1 MGLRKRNKKRR
12 GENNIMNYTRDEL
25 FSIAKRYN
33 NSKRTYL
40 IVNKKQAKY
49 LPSKP
54 SETFAMTNALA
65 QKMWQ
70 SGVKDENTL
79 VIGFAETA
87 TALGRLIADH
97 FSQAFYLTTTREE
110 IIGKCIE
117 FKEEHSYVVE
127 QRIAIEAL
135 SKTHSFNQVVFVDDE
150 FTTGRTLRNLAQALL
165 KEIPSLRNSKKFAVT
180 VIDRTNEENKAK
192 LKELGIE
199 IISLLSFTDD
209 NFEEQVKNIEIAE
222 PKKVPEVSKEIL
234 TVERIGNIPNARLGY
249 TCGGINT
256 LAQNLLERYKNQ
268 IQQANN
274 ILVLGTEEFMAVPI
288 YFAREIEK
296 FGKSVVCHATA
307 RSPIGVLGTSQSKT
321 LDGSIG
327 RDESRSL
334 AKNTTLTEYPIQEG
348 YKLVSFY
355 QKDRNTYL
363 YSMNHYDLVF
373 VLTDSKEIPKGAI
386 KALSSLMSI
395 YKNYNTKLIQF
406 TD

>member
-1 MGLRKRNKKRR
+1 
-12 GENNIMNYTRDEL
+12 MNYTRNEL

-33 NSKRTYL
+33 NLKRTYL
-40 IVNKKQAKY
+40 IVNKKQSKY

-70 SGVKDENTL
+70 AGVKDENTL

-110 IIGKCIE
+110 ITGKCIE

-135 SKTHSFNQVVFVDDE
+135 SKSHSFSQVIFVDDE
-150 FTTGRTLRNLAQALL
+150 FTTGRTLRNLAQELL
-165 KEIPSLRNSKKFAVT
+165 KEVPSLRNSKKFAVT
-180 VIDRTNEENKAK
+180 IIDRTNEENKAK

-199 IISLLSFTDD
+199 IVSLLSFTDD
-209 NFEEQVKNIEIAE
+209 NFKEQVKDIEITE
-222 PKKVPEVSKEIL
+222 PEKVPEDEKEII
-234 TVERIGNIPNARLGY
+234 TVDHLGNIPNARLGY
-249 TCGGINT
+249 SCGGINT

-307 RSPIGVLGTSQSKT
+307 RSPIGVLKRDGDEFDKT
-321 LDGSIG
+321 LDGSID
-327 RDESRSL
+327 RDESRVLDKDTST
-334 AKNTTLTEYPIQEG
+334 AEYPIKKG

-386 KALSSLMSI
+386 KTLSSLMSI

>member
-1 MGLRKRNKKRR
+1 MGLRRKEENKNRR

-135 SKTHSFNQVVFVDDE
+135 SKAHSFSQVVFVDDE

-165 KEIPSLRNSKKFAVT
+165 KEVPSLKNSKKFAVT

-209 NFEEQVKNIEIAE
+209 NFEEQVKNIEIIE
-222 PKKVPEVSKEIL
+222 PKKVTEDPKEIL
-234 TVERIGNIPNARLGY
+234 EVERIGNIPNARLGY

-296 FGKSVVCHATA
+296 FGKSIVCHATA
-307 RSPIGVLGTSQSKT
+307 RSPIGVLKG
-321 LDGSIG
+321 D
-327 RDESRSL
+327 REESRVSSDHVNAL
-334 AKNTTLTEYPIQEG
+334 VQGTTITEYPIQEG

-355 QKDRNTYL
+355 QKDRSTYL
-363 YSMNHYDLVF
+363 YSMHHYDLVF

-386 KALSSLMSI
+386 KALSNLMCI

>member
-1 MGLRKRNKKRR
+1 
-12 GENNIMNYTRDEL
+12 
-25 FSIAKRYN
+25 
-33 NSKRTYL
+33 
-40 IVNKKQAKY
+40 
-49 LPSKP
+49 
-54 SETFAMTNALA
+54 MTNALA
-65 QKMWQ
+65 QKMWKA
-70 SGVKDENTL
+70 GVKDENTL

-110 IIGKCIE
+110 ITGKCIE

-135 SKTHSFNQVVFVDDE
+135 SKSHSFSQVVFVDDE
-150 FTTGRTLRNLAQALL
+150 FTTGRTLRNLAKELL
-165 KEIPSLRNSKKFAVT
+165 KEVPSLRNSKKFAVT
-180 VIDRTNEENKAK
+180 IIDRTNEENKAK

-199 IISLLSFTDD
+199 IVSLLSFTDD
-209 NFEEQVKNIEIAE
+209 NFEEQVKDIEITE
-222 PKKVPEVSKEIL
+222 PEKVPEGQKEII
-234 TVERIGNIPNARLGY
+234 TVDHLGNIPNARLGY
-249 TCGGINT
+249 SCGGINT

-307 RSPIGVLGTSQSKT
+307 RSPIGVLKK
-321 LDGSIG
+321 D
-327 RDESRSL
+327 RDELIKDTS
-334 AKNTTLTEYPIQEG
+334 TIEYPVKEG

-355 QKDRNTYL
+355 QKERSTYL
-363 YSMNHYDLVF
+363 YYMNHYDLVF

-386 KALSSLMSI
+386 KTLSSLMSI

>member
-1 MGLRKRNKKRR
+1 
-12 GENNIMNYTRDEL
+12 MNYTRDEL

-54 SETFAMTNALA
+54 SETFAMTKALA
-65 QKMWQ
+65 KKMWQ

-135 SKTHSFNQVVFVDDE
+135 SKAHSFNQVVFIDDE

-209 NFEEQVKNIEIAE
+209 NFEEQVKDIEIIE
-222 PKKVPEVSKEIL
+222 PKEVTKDQKEIL
-234 TVERIGNIPNARLGY
+234 EVERIGNIPNARLGY

-274 ILVLGTEEFMAVPI
+274 ILVLGTEEFMAMPI

-296 FGKSVVCHATA
+296 FGKRVVCHATA
-307 RSPIGVLGTSQSKT
+307 RSPIGVLKGGESRILQSKT

-334 AKNTTLTEYPIQEG
+334 AQNSPLTEYPIQEG

-363 YSMNHYDLVF
+363 YSMHHYDLVF

-386 KALSSLMSI
+386 KALSSLMCI

>member
-1 MGLRKRNKKRR
+1 
-12 GENNIMNYTRDEL
+12 MNYTRDEL

-49 LPSKP
+49 LSSKP

-135 SKTHSFNQVVFVDDE
+135 SKAHSFNQVVFVDDE

-165 KEIPSLRNSKKFAVT
+165 KEVPSLRNSKKFAVT
-180 VIDRTNEENKAK
+180 VIDRTNEENKEK

-199 IISLLSFTDD
+199 IISLLSFTND
-209 NFEEQVKNIEIAE
+209 NFEEQVKDIEIIE
-222 PKKVPEVSKEIL
+222 PKEVPKDPKEIL
-234 TVERIGNIPNARLGY
+234 AVERIGNIPNARLGY

-256 LAQNLLERYKNQ
+256 LAQDLLERYKNQ

-296 FGKSVVCHATA
+296 FGKRVVCHATA
-307 RSPIGVLGTSQSKT
+307 RSPIGVLKR
-321 LDGSIG
+321 D

-334 AKNTTLTEYPIQEG
+334 VQNTSPAGYPIQEG

-363 YSMNHYDLVF
+363 YSMHHYDLVF

-386 KALSSLMSI
+386 KALSSLMCI

>member
-1 MGLRKRNKKRR
+1 
-12 GENNIMNYTRDEL
+12 MNYTRNEL

-33 NSKRTYL
+33 NLKRTYL

-65 QKMWQ
+65 QKMWKA
-70 SGVKDENTL
+70 GVKDENTL

-110 IIGKCIE
+110 ITGKCIE

-135 SKTHSFNQVVFVDDE
+135 SKSHSFSQVIFVDDE
-150 FTTGRTLRNLAQALL
+150 FTTGRTLRNLAKELL
-165 KEIPSLRNSKKFAVT
+165 KEVPSLRNSKKFAVT
-180 VIDRTNEENKAK
+180 IIDRTNEENKAK

-209 NFEEQVKNIEIAE
+209 NFEEQVKDIEITE
-222 PKKVPEVSKEIL
+222 PEKVPEDQKEII
-234 TVERIGNIPNARLGY
+234 TVDHLGNIPNARLGY
-249 TCGGINT
+249 SCGGINT
-256 LAQNLLERYKNQ
+256 LAQNLLKRYKSQ

-307 RSPIGVLGTSQSKT
+307 RSPIGVLKRDGDEFNKT
-321 LDGSIG
+321 LDGSID
-327 RDESRSL
+327 RDESRVL
-334 AKNTTLTEYPIQEG
+334 AKDTSTIEYPVKEG
-348 YKLVSFY
+348 HKLVSFY

-386 KALSSLMSI
+386 KTLSSLMSI

>member
-1 MGLRKRNKKRR
+1 
-12 GENNIMNYTRDEL
+12 MNYTRNEL

-33 NSKRTYL
+33 NLKRTYL
-40 IVNKKQAKY
+40 IVNKKQSKY

-70 SGVKDENTL
+70 SGVKNENTL

-110 IIGKCIE
+110 ITGKCIE

-135 SKTHSFNQVVFVDDE
+135 SKSHSFRQVIFVDDE
-150 FTTGRTLRNLAQALL
+150 FTTGRTLRNLAQELL
-165 KEIPSLRNSKKFAVT
+165 KEVPSLRNSKKFAVT
-180 VIDRTNEENKAK
+180 IIDRTNEENKAK
-192 LKELGIE
+192 LKELVIE
-199 IISLLSFTDD
+199 IVSLLSFTDD
-209 NFEEQVKNIEIAE
+209 NFEEQVKGIEITE
-222 PKKVPEVSKEIL
+222 PENVPETSKEII
-234 TVERIGNIPNARLGY
+234 TVDHLGNIPNARLGY
-249 TCGGINT
+249 SCGGINT
-256 LAQNLLERYKNQ
+256 LAKNLLKRYKNQ

-307 RSPIGVLGTSQSKT
+307 RSPIGVLKPLAQDTST
-321 LDGSIG
+321 I
-327 RDESRSL
+327 
-334 AKNTTLTEYPIQEG
+334 EYPIKKG

-386 KALSSLMSI
+386 KTLSSLMSI

>member
-1 MGLRKRNKKRR
+1 
-12 GENNIMNYTRDEL
+12 MNYTRNEL

-33 NSKRTYL
+33 NLKRTYL
-40 IVNKKQAKY
+40 IVNKKQSKY

-87 TALGRLIADH
+87 TAIGRLIADH

-110 IIGKCIE
+110 ITGKCIE

-127 QRIAIEAL
+127 QRIAIEVL
-135 SKTHSFNQVVFVDDE
+135 SKSHSFSQVIFVDDE
-150 FTTGRTLRNLAQALL
+150 FTTGRTLRNLAQELL
-165 KEIPSLRNSKKFAVT
+165 KEVPSLRNSKKFAVT
-180 VIDRTNEENKAK
+180 IIDRTNKENKTK

-199 IISLLSFTDD
+199 IVSLLSFTDD
-209 NFEEQVKNIEIAE
+209 NFEEQVKDIEITE
-222 PKKVPEVSKEIL
+222 PEKVQEMPKEII
-234 TVERIGNIPNARLGY
+234 TVDHLGNIPNARLGY
-249 TCGGINT
+249 SCGGINT

-268 IQQANN
+268 IQQSNN

-307 RSPIGVLGTSQSKT
+307 RSPIGVLKPLAQDTST
-321 LDGSIG
+321 
-327 RDESRSL
+327 
-334 AKNTTLTEYPIQEG
+334 AEYPIKKG

-373 VLTDSKEIPKGAI
+373 VLTDSKEIPEGAI
-386 KALSSLMSI
+386 KTFSSLMSI

>member
-1 MGLRKRNKKRR
+1 
-12 GENNIMNYTRDEL
+12 MNYTRNEL

-33 NSKRTYL
+33 NLKRTYL

-65 QKMWQ
+65 QKMWKA
-70 SGVKDENTL
+70 GVKDENTL

-110 IIGKCIE
+110 ITGKCIE
-117 FKEEHSYVVE
+117 F
-127 QRIAIEAL
+127 IEAL
-135 SKTHSFNQVVFVDDE
+135 SKSHSFSQVIFVDDE
-150 FTTGRTLRNLAQALL
+150 FTTGRTLRNLAKELL
-165 KEIPSLRNSKKFAVT
+165 KEVPSLRNSKKFAVT
-180 VIDRTNEENKAK
+180 IIDRTNEENKAN

-199 IISLLSFTDD
+199 IVSLLSFTDD
-209 NFEEQVKNIEIAE
+209 NFEEQVKDIEITE
-222 PKKVPEVSKEIL
+222 PEKVPEGQKEII
-234 TVERIGNIPNARLGY
+234 TVDHLGNIPNARLGY
-249 TCGGINT
+249 SCSGINT
-256 LAQNLLERYKNQ
+256 LAQNLLERYENQ

-307 RSPIGVLGTSQSKT
+307 RSPIGVLKR
-321 LDGSIG
+321 G
-327 RDESRSL
+327 RDELIKDTS
-334 AKNTTLTEYPIQEG
+334 TIEYPVKEG

-355 QKDRNTYL
+355 QKERSTYL

-386 KALSSLMSI
+386 KTLSSLMSI

>member
-1 MGLRKRNKKRR
+1 
-12 GENNIMNYTRDEL
+12 MNYTRNEL

-33 NSKRTYL
+33 NLKRTYL
-40 IVNKKQAKY
+40 IVNKKQSKY

-87 TALGRLIADH
+87 TAIGRLIADH

-110 IIGKCIE
+110 ITGKFIE

-135 SKTHSFNQVVFVDDE
+135 SKSHSFSQVIFVDDE
-150 FTTGRTLRNLAQALL
+150 FTTGRTLRNLAQELL
-165 KEIPSLRNSKKFAVT
+165 KEVQSLRNSKKFAVT
-180 VIDRTNEENKAK
+180 IIDRTNEENKTK

-199 IISLLSFTDD
+199 IVSLLSFTDD
-209 NFEEQVKNIEIAE
+209 NFKEQVKDIEITE
-222 PKKVPEVSKEIL
+222 PEKVPETSKDII
-234 TVERIGNIPNARLGY
+234 TVDHLDNIPNARLGY
-249 TCGGINT
+249 SCGGINT

-307 RSPIGVLGTSQSKT
+307 RSPIGVLKPLVQDTST
-321 LDGSIG
+321 
-327 RDESRSL
+327 
-334 AKNTTLTEYPIQEG
+334 AEYPIKKG

-373 VLTDSKEIPKGAI
+373 VLTDSKEIPEGAI
-386 KALSSLMSI
+386 KTFSSLMSI

>member
-1 MGLRKRNKKRR
+1 
-12 GENNIMNYTRDEL
+12 MNYTRDEL

-54 SETFAMTNALA
+54 SETFAMTNTLA

-135 SKTHSFNQVVFVDDE
+135 SKAHSFSQVVFVDDE

-165 KEIPSLRNSKKFAVT
+165 KEVPSLKNSKKFAVT

-209 NFEEQVKNIEIAE
+209 NFEEQVKNIEIIE
-222 PKKVPEVSKEIL
+222 PKKVTEDPKEIL
-234 TVERIGNIPNARLGY
+234 EVERIGNIPNARLGY

-296 FGKSVVCHATA
+296 FGKSVACHATA
-307 RSPIGVLGTSQSKT
+307 RSPIGVLKGDREESSASQSKT
-321 LDGSIG
+321 LDGSID
-327 RDESRSL
+327 REESRTL
-334 AKNTTLTEYPIQEG
+334 AQSTTLTGYPIQEG

-355 QKDRNTYL
+355 QKDRDTYL
-363 YSMNHYDLVF
+363 YSMHHYDLVF

-386 KALSSLMSI
+386 KALSSLMCI

>member
-1 MGLRKRNKKRR
+1 MGLRRKEENKNRR

-135 SKTHSFNQVVFVDDE
+135 SKAHSFSQVVFVDDE

-165 KEIPSLRNSKKFAVT
+165 KEVPSLKNSKKFAVT

-209 NFEEQVKNIEIAE
+209 NFEEQVKNIEIIE
-222 PKKVPEVSKEIL
+222 PKKVTEDPKEIL
-234 TVERIGNIPNARLGY
+234 EVERIGNIPNARLGY

-296 FGKSVVCHATA
+296 FGKSIVCHATA
-307 RSPIGVLGTSQSKT
+307 RSPIGVLKG
-321 LDGSIG
+321 D
-327 RDESRSL
+327 REESRVSSDHVNAL
-334 AKNTTLTEYPIQEG
+334 VQGTTITEYPIQEG

-355 QKDRNTYL
+355 QKDRSTYL
-363 YSMNHYDLVF
+363 YSMHHYDLVF

-386 KALSSLMSI
+386 KALNNLMCI

>member
-1 MGLRKRNKKRR
+1 
-12 GENNIMNYTRDEL
+12 MNYTRNEL

-33 NSKRTYL
+33 NLKRTYL

-54 SETFAMTNALA
+54 SGTFAMTNALA
-65 QKMWQ
+65 QKMWKA
-70 SGVKDENTL
+70 GVKDENTL

-110 IIGKCIE
+110 ITGKCIE

-135 SKTHSFNQVVFVDDE
+135 SKSHSFSQVIFVDDE
-150 FTTGRTLRNLAQALL
+150 FTTGRTLRNLAKELL
-165 KEIPSLRNSKKFAVT
+165 KEVPSLRNSKKFAVT
-180 VIDRTNEENKAK
+180 IIDRTNEENKAK

-199 IISLLSFTDD
+199 IVSLLSFTDD
-209 NFEEQVKNIEIAE
+209 NFEEQVKDIEITE
-222 PKKVPEVSKEIL
+222 PEKVPEGQKEII
-234 TVERIGNIPNARLGY
+234 TVDHLGNIPNARLGY
-249 TCGGINT
+249 SCGGINT
-256 LAQNLLERYKNQ
+256 LAQNLLERYENQ

-307 RSPIGVLGTSQSKT
+307 RSPIGVLKR
-321 LDGSIG
+321 G
-327 RDESRSL
+327 RDELIKDTS
-334 AKNTTLTEYPIQEG
+334 TIEYPVKEG

-355 QKDRNTYL
+355 QKERSTYL

-386 KALSSLMSI
+386 KTLSSLMSMV
-395 YKNYNTKLIQF
+395 KRKSLKLVKISPLKKSAA
-406 TD
+406 

>member
-1 MGLRKRNKKRR
+1 
-12 GENNIMNYTRDEL
+12 MNYTRDEL

-40 IVNKKQAKY
+40 IVNKKQSKY

-54 SETFAMTNALA
+54 TDTFTMTNNLA

-70 SGVKDENTL
+70 AGVKDENTL

-87 TALGRLIADH
+87 TALGRLIADN
-97 FSQAFYLTTTREE
+97 FSQAFYLTTTREDV
-110 IIGKCIE
+110 IGKCIE

-135 SKTHSFNQVVFVDDE
+135 SKSHSFNQVIFVDDE
-150 FTTGRTLRNLAQALL
+150 FTTGRTLRNLTKKLL
-165 KEIPSLRNSKKFAVT
+165 QEIPSLRNSKKFAVT

-199 IISLLSFTDD
+199 IVSLLSFTDD
-209 NFEEQVKNIEIAE
+209 NFEEQVKDIEITE
-222 PKKVPEVSKEIL
+222 PKEVEVVNTGTALSNEII
-234 TVERIGNIPNARLGY
+234 VAEHIGSIPNARLGY
-249 TCGGINT
+249 VCGGITT
-256 LAQNLLERYKNQ
+256 LAKNLFEKYKSP

-307 RSPIGVLGTSQSKT
+307 RSPIGVIKVTGALQSKT
-321 LDGSIG
+321 FDSSSN
-327 RDESRSL
+327 RDKSR
-334 AKNTTLTEYPIQEG
+334 ALTQDSPQEEYPIQKG

-363 YSMNHYDLVF
+363 YSMEHYDLVF
-373 VLTDSKEIPKGAI
+373 ILTDSKKISKEAI
-386 KALSSLMSI
+386 KAISSLMGI

>member
-1 MGLRKRNKKRR
+1 
-12 GENNIMNYTRDEL
+12 MNYTRNEL

-33 NSKRTYL
+33 NLKRTYL

-54 SETFAMTNALA
+54 SETFAMTNALV

-110 IIGKCIE
+110 ITGKCIE

-135 SKTHSFNQVVFVDDE
+135 SKSHSFSQVVFVDDE
-150 FTTGRTLRNLAQALL
+150 FTTGRTLRNLAKELL
-165 KEIPSLRNSKKFAVT
+165 KEVPSLRNSKKFAVT
-180 VIDRTNEENKAK
+180 IIDRTNEENKAN

-199 IISLLSFTDD
+199 IVSLLSFTDD
-209 NFEEQVKNIEIAE
+209 NFEEQVKDIEITE
-222 PKKVPEVSKEIL
+222 PEKVPEVTKEII
-234 TVERIGNIPNARLGY
+234 TVEHLGNIPNARLGY
-249 TCGGINT
+249 SCGGIDT

-307 RSPIGVLGTSQSKT
+307 RSPIGVLKK
-321 LDGSIG
+321 D
-327 RDESRSL
+327 RDELIKDTS
-334 AKNTTLTEYPIQEG
+334 TIEYPVKKG

-373 VLTDSKEIPKGAI
+373 VLTDSKEIPEGAI
-386 KALSSLMSI
+386 KTLSSLMSI

>member
-1 MGLRKRNKKRR
+1 
-12 GENNIMNYTRDEL
+12 
-25 FSIAKRYN
+25 
-33 NSKRTYL
+33 
-40 IVNKKQAKY
+40 
-49 LPSKP
+49 
-54 SETFAMTNALA
+54 MTNALA

-110 IIGKCIE
+110 ITGKCIE

-135 SKTHSFNQVVFVDDE
+135 SKSHSFSQVIFVDDE
-150 FTTGRTLRNLAQALL
+150 FTTGRTLRNLAKELL
-165 KEIPSLRNSKKFAVT
+165 KEVPSLRNSKKFAVT
-180 VIDRTNEENKAK
+180 IIDRTNEENKAK

-199 IISLLSFTDD
+199 IVSLLSFIDD
-209 NFEEQVKNIEIAE
+209 NFEEQVKDIEITE
-222 PKKVPEVSKEIL
+222 PEKVPEDEKEII
-234 TVERIGNIPNARLGY
+234 TVDHLGNIPNARLGY
-249 TCGGINT
+249 SCGGINT

-296 FGKSVVCHATA
+296 FGKSIVCHATA
-307 RSPIGVLGTSQSKT
+307 RSPIGVLTRE
-321 LDGSIG
+321 I
-327 RDESRSL
+327 DEL
-334 AKNTTLTEYPIQEG
+334 AKDISTTEYPIKKG

-355 QKDRNTYL
+355 QKERNTYL

-386 KALSSLMSI
+386 KTLSSLMSI